1 MDLLQEFEAAIEIE
15 FAKNLQDF
23 EEQQR
28 LPLDERV
35 AKGVTMTNLQVEM
48 EFYDGL
54 PNPYCVPLQGSNKY
68 IMNVKV
74 FCDNNISKF
83 KEGNSIVLSNGPYRF
98 EMDIKEDSTEDSTE
112 NFILSHKSY
121 YHMNR
126 YPNIDSIN
134 YPKNNWDI
142 NGVNV
147 DVSTKLL
154 LTAAEVLQK
163 NETTRLKIENF
174 LNGRTKNTYQGY
186 SQKVGYLNDSQNTAY
201 LNAINASDYCIIQ
214 GPPGTGKTE
223 TIGNI
228 VKHLVDCG
236 LKVFV
241 TAPTHTAINNCLNAV
256 ASKIQDNTK
265 VIKIGE
271 KASNKEVQENP
282 FVAKKERVTHSGYVN
297 NENFSQK
304 GIAIGSTAY
313 SLCYPGSKKLDGWKF
328 DVCIIDE
335 AAQLSIPLSI
345 AAMCRTGKYVFVGD
359 HKQLDPIIPKGS
371 NNEMFAESV
380 FSRLARIYP
389 NEINL
394 LNTTYRLNQ
403 SLMKIP
409 NTLFYNNLLQSA
421 NSTYEDNKRYK
432 GNHHAEILNS
442 EPHKLIL
449 HNVFDSNGRSPHEAK
464 LVAELVSDLLQNCVN
479 IKDIGIMSPFR
490 AQVREIKKELKKMLP
505 RSISKPFDTLL
516 VDTVDGMQGQER
528 DYIIYS
534 YANSHPLRSMRRLDF
549 FYSPNRLNVAITR
562 AIKKC
567 FVISNYKVFDIID
580 EELKDQEEY
589 RAIKDSLEIFK
600 RYKSMASTVEINQ
613 TNEDEW

>member
-1 MDLLQEFEAAIEIE
+1 MDLLKEFQDAIEIE
-15 FAKNLQDF
+15 FAKNIEDF
-23 EEQQR
+23 KEQQT

-35 AKGVTMTNLQVEM
+35 AKGVTMTNLSVEM
-48 EFYDGL
+48 EFFDEL
-54 PNPYCVPLQGSNKY
+54 PNPWCSPLSGSKEYIYAVKIYCE
-68 IMNVKV
+68 
-74 FCDNNISKF
+74 NNISKF
-83 KEGNSIVLSNGPYRF
+83 KEGSSVVLSNGPYRF
-98 EMDIKEDSTEDSTE
+98 EMEIEEDSTE
-112 NFILSHKSY
+112 NFIL
-121 YHMNR
+121 R
-126 YPNIDSIN
+126 PNEFNVKHCYIDIEN
-134 YPKNNWDI
+134 YPKNNWEINAVNTDI
-142 NGVNV
+142 
-147 DVSTKLL
+147 STKLL
-154 LTAAEVLQK
+154 LTAADVLK
-163 NETTRLKIENF
+163 NNPTTLIKIENF
-174 LNGRTKNTYQGY
+174 INGRTVNTYQGY
-186 SQKVGYLNDSQNTAY
+186 SQKVNYLNDSQNAAY
-201 LNAINASDYCIIQ
+201 LKAINASDFCIIQ

-228 VKHLVDCG
+228 VKLLVNSG

-256 ASKIQDNTK
+256 ASKIKDNTK
-265 VIKIGE
+265 VLKIGE

-282 FVAKKERVTHSGYVN
+282 YVAKKSRVTYVSYVN
-297 NENFSQK
+297 NSNYSQK

-345 AAMCRTGKYVFVGD
+345 AAMSRTGKYIFVGD

-371 NNEMFAESV
+371 NNEMFAESI

-394 LNTTYRLNQ
+394 LNISYRLNK
-403 SLMKIP
+403 SLIKIP
-409 NTLFYNNLLQSA
+409 NILFYNNLLQSA
-421 NSTYEDNKRYK
+421 TSTLEDNTRYQ
-432 GNHHAEILNS
+432 GNHHTEVLNS

-449 HNVFDSNGRSPHEAK
+449 HNVFDANGRSPHEAK
-464 LVAELVSDLLQNCVN
+464 LVAELVADLLHNHVT

-490 AQVREIKKELKKMLP
+490 AQVREIKKEVKKVLP
-505 RSISKPFDTLL
+505 KSITKPFDTLL

-528 DYIIYS
+528 NYIIYS
-534 YANSHPLRSMRRLDF
+534 FANSHPLESMRRLDF

-580 EELKDQEEY
+580 DELKNYEEY
-589 RAIKDSLEIFK
+589 HAIKDSLDVFK
-600 RYKSMASTVEINQ
+600 HYKAMASIVEINQ
-613 TNEDEW
+613 TDDSEW

>member
-1 MDLLQEFEAAIEIE
+1 MDVLKEFQAAIEIE
-15 FAKNLQDF
+15 FSKNIREF
-23 EEQQR
+23 EEQQK

-35 AKGVTMTNLQVEM
+35 AKGVTMTNLRVEM

-54 PNPYCVPLQGSNKY
+54 PNQWCRPLPGLQEY
-68 IMNVKV
+68 IFSVKI
-74 FCDNNISKF
+74 FCENNISKF
-83 KEGNSIVLSNGPYRF
+83 KEGSSVVLSNGLYRF
-98 EMDIKEDSTEDSTE
+98 EMDIEEDSTE
-112 NFILSHKSY
+112 NFILK
-121 YHMNR
+121 
-126 YPNIDSIN
+126 PNEYNVKHCYISSDN
-134 YPKNNWDI
+134 YPSTNWEI
-142 NGVNV
+142 NSVNT

-154 LTAAEVLQK
+154 LTAAEVLK
-163 NETTRLKIENF
+163 NNETTLHKIEKF
-174 LNGRTKNTYQGY
+174 LNGETKNTYRDY
-186 SQKVGYLNDSQNTAY
+186 SQHVGYLNDSQNAAY
-201 LNAINASDYCIIQ
+201 LKAINASDFCIIQ

-228 VKHLVDCG
+228 VKHLVDSG

-241 TAPTHTAINNCLNAV
+241 SAPTHTAINNCLKAV
-256 ASKIQDNTK
+256 ASKIKDNTK

-282 FVAKKERVTHSGYVN
+282 YVAKKSRVTYAGYIN
-297 NENFSQK
+297 NANYSQQ

-345 AAMCRTGKYVFVGD
+345 AAMCRTGKYIFVGD

-371 NNEMFAESV
+371 NNEMFAESI
-380 FSRLARIYP
+380 FSRLARIYT
-389 NEINL
+389 NEVNL
-394 LNTTYRLNQ
+394 LNTSYRLNK
-403 SLMKIP
+403 SLIKIP
-409 NTLFYNNLLQSA
+409 NTLFYDNLLQSA
-421 NSTYEDNKRYK
+421 TTTQEDNAMYQGK
-432 GNHHAEILNS
+432 HHPEILNS

-449 HNVFDSNGRSPHEAK
+449 HNVFDANGRSPHEAK
-464 LVAELVSDLLQNCVN
+464 IVAELVSDLLQNGVN

-490 AQVREIKKELKKMLP
+490 AQVREIRNEVNKVLP
-505 RSISKPFDTLL
+505 KSISKPFDVLL

-534 YANSHPLRSMRRLDF
+534 FANSHPLESMRRLDF

-580 EELKDQEEY
+580 EELKEHEEY
-589 RAIKDSLEIFK
+589 NDIKDNLAVFK
-600 RYKSMASTVEINQ
+600 RYKAMSSIVELNQ
-613 TNEDEW
+613 TDDTEW

>member
-1 MDLLQEFEAAIEIE
+1 MDVLKEFQAAIEIE
-15 FAKNLQDF
+15 FAKNLEDF
-23 EEQQR
+23 KEQQK

-35 AKGVTMTNLQVEM
+35 AKGVTMTNLRVEM
-48 EFYDGL
+48 EFYDGT
-54 PNPYCVPLQGSNKY
+54 PNQWCYALSGSEEY
-68 IMNVKV
+68 ISSVKI

-83 KEGNSIVLSNGPYRF
+83 KEGSSVVLSNGSYRF
-98 EMDIKEDSTEDSTE
+98 EMDIEEDSTE
-112 NFILSHKSY
+112 NFILKPNDFNVKHC
-121 YHMNR
+121 
-126 YPNIDSIN
+126 NIDSIS
-134 YPKNNWDI
+134 YPRNNWEINAVNTDI
-142 NGVNV
+142 
-147 DVSTKLL
+147 STRLL
-154 LTAAEVLQK
+154 LTAADVLK
-163 NETTRLKIENF
+163 NNPTTLLKIESF
-174 LNGRTKNTYQGY
+174 LNGRSKNTYQGY

-201 LNAINASDYCIIQ
+201 LKAINSSDFCIIQ

-256 ASKIQDNTK
+256 ASKIKDNTK

-271 KASNKEVQENP
+271 KASNKEVQENS
-282 FVAKKERVTHSGYVN
+282 FVAKKSRVAYSGYVN
-297 NENFSQK
+297 NANYSQK
-304 GIAIGSTAY
+304 GIAIGSTTY

-335 AAQLSIPLSI
+335 AAQLSVPLSI
-345 AAMCRTGKYVFVGD
+345 AAMCRTGKYIFVGD

-371 NNEMFAESV
+371 NNEMFAESI

-394 LNTTYRLNQ
+394 LNTSYRLNK

-421 NSTYEDNKRYK
+421 STTQEDNSRYQ
-432 GNHHAEILNS
+432 GIYHTEILNS

-449 HNVFDSNGRSPHEAK
+449 HNVFDANGRSPHEAK
-464 LVAELVSDLLQNCVN
+464 LVAELVSDLLRNGVN

-490 AQVREIKKELKKMLP
+490 AQVREIKKEVKKVLP

-534 YANSHPLRSMRRLDF
+534 FANSHPLESMRRLDF

-580 EELKDQEEY
+580 EELRNHEEY
-589 RAIKDSLEIFK
+589 EAIKDSLEIFK

>member
-1 MDLLQEFEAAIEIE
+1 MDVLKEFQAAIEIE
-15 FAKNLQDF
+15 FAKNLKDF
-23 EEQQR
+23 EEQKK

-35 AKGVTMTNLQVEM
+35 AKGVTMTNLRVEM
-48 EFYDGL
+48 DFFDGVPNQWCNPL
-54 PNPYCVPLQGSNKY
+54 PGSKEY
-68 IMNVKV
+68 ISSVKI

-83 KEGNSIVLSNGPYRF
+83 KEGSSVVLSNGSYRF
-98 EMDIKEDSTEDSTE
+98 EMDIEEDSTE
-112 NFILSHKSY
+112 NFILK
-121 YHMNR
+121 
-126 YPNIDSIN
+126 PNDFNVKHCYIDSDN
-134 YPKNNWDI
+134 YPKNNWEINAINTDI
-142 NGVNV
+142 
-147 DVSTKLL
+147 STKLL
-154 LTAAEVLQK
+154 LTAAEVLK
-163 NETTRLKIENF
+163 NNQSTLLKIENF
-174 LNGRTKNTYQGY
+174 LNGRTKNTYQGF
-186 SQKVGYLNDSQNTAY
+186 SQEVGYLNASQNKAY
-201 LNAINASDYCIIQ
+201 LKAINASDFCIIQ

-228 VKHLVDCG
+228 VKHLVDSG

-256 ASKIQDNTK
+256 ASKIKDNTK

-282 FVAKKERVTHSGYVN
+282 YVGKKSRVTYAGYIN
-297 NENFSQK
+297 NANYSQK

-345 AAMCRTGKYVFVGD
+345 AAMCRTGKYIFVGD

-371 NNEMFAESV
+371 NNEMFAESI

-389 NEINL
+389 NDINL
-394 LNTTYRLNQ
+394 LNTSYRLNK
-403 SLMKIP
+403 SLIKIP
-409 NTLFYNNLLQSA
+409 NTLFYNNLLESA
-421 NSTYEDNKRYK
+421 TTTQEDNATYQ
-432 GNHHAEILNS
+432 GNHHAQILNS
-442 EPHKLIL
+442 VPHKLIL
-449 HNVFDSNGRSPHEAK
+449 HNVFDASGRSPHEAK
-464 LVAELVSDLLQNCVN
+464 LVAELVSDLLQNGVN

-490 AQVREIKKELKKMLP
+490 AQVREIKKEVKKVLP
-505 RSISKPFDTLL
+505 KSISKPFDTLL

-528 DYIIYS
+528 NYIIYS
-534 YANSHPLRSMRRLDF
+534 FANSHPLESMRRLDF

-580 EELKDQEEY
+580 DELRGHEEY
-589 RAIKDSLEIFK
+589 NEIKNSLEVFK
-600 RYKSMASTVEINQ
+600 RYKAMASTVEINQ
-613 TNEDEW
+613 TDNTEW

>member
-1 MDLLQEFEAAIEIE
+1 MDVLKEFHAAIEIE

-23 EEQQR
+23 EEQQK

-35 AKGVTMTNLQVEM
+35 AKGVTMTNLRVEM
-48 EFYDGL
+48 EFYDGVPNQYCNPL
-54 PNPYCVPLQGSNKY
+54 PGSQEY
-68 IMNVKV
+68 IFSVKI

-83 KEGNSIVLSNGPYRF
+83 KEGSSVVLSNGLYRF
-98 EMDIKEDSTEDSTE
+98 EMDIEEDSTE
-112 NFILSHKSY
+112 NFILK
-121 YHMNR
+121 
-126 YPNIDSIN
+126 PNDFNVRKCYIDSDN
-134 YPKNNWDI
+134 YPRNNWEINAVNTDI
-142 NGVNV
+142 
-147 DVSTKLL
+147 STRLL
-154 LTAAEVLQK
+154 LTAAEVLK
-163 NETTRLKIENF
+163 DNVTTLHKIENF
-174 LNGRTKNTYQGY
+174 LNGKTKNAYQGY
-186 SQKVGYLNDSQNTAY
+186 SQRIGYLNDSQNTAY
-201 LNAINASDYCIIQ
+201 LKAINASDFCLIQ

-228 VKHLVDCG
+228 AKHLVDSG

-256 ASKIQDNTK
+256 ASKIKDNSK

-271 KASNKEVQENP
+271 KASNKEVQDNP
-282 FVAKKERVTHSGYVN
+282 NVAKKSRVTYSSYIN
-297 NENFSQK
+297 NANYSQK

-345 AAMCRTGKYVFVGD
+345 AAMCRTGKYIFVGD

-371 NNEMFAESV
+371 NNEMFAESI

-394 LNTTYRLNQ
+394 LNISYRLNK
-403 SLMKIP
+403 SLIKIP
-409 NTLFYNNLLQSA
+409 NALFYSNLLQSDI
-421 NSTYEDNKRYK
+421 STQEDNLSYHC
-432 GNHHAEILNS
+432 NHHPEILNT

-449 HNVFDSNGRSPHEAK
+449 HNVFDANGRSPHEAK
-464 LVAELVSDLLQNCVN
+464 LVAELVSDLLLNGVN

-490 AQVREIKKELKKMLP
+490 AQVREIKKEVKKVLP
-505 RSISKPFDTLL
+505 KSISKPFDSLL

-528 DYIIYS
+528 NYIIYS
-534 YANSHPLRSMRRLDF
+534 FANSHPLDSMRRLDF

-580 EELKDQEEY
+580 DELRDHEEY
-589 RAIKDSLEIFK
+589 EEIKDSLEVFK
-600 RYKSMASTVEINQ
+600 RYKMMASTVEINQ
-613 TNEDEW
+613 TDDNEW

>member
-1 MDLLQEFEAAIEIE
+1 
-15 FAKNLQDF
+15 
-23 EEQQR
+23 
-28 LPLDERV
+28 
-35 AKGVTMTNLQVEM
+35 
-48 EFYDGL
+48 
-54 PNPYCVPLQGSNKY
+54 
-68 IMNVKV
+68 
-74 FCDNNISKF
+74 
-83 KEGNSIVLSNGPYRF
+83 
-98 EMDIKEDSTEDSTE
+98 
-112 NFILSHKSY
+112 
-121 YHMNR
+121 
-126 YPNIDSIN
+126 
-134 YPKNNWDI
+134 
-142 NGVNV
+142 
-147 DVSTKLL
+147 
-154 LTAAEVLQK
+154 LTAAEVLK
-163 NETTRLKIENF
+163 NNDATLRKIENF

-186 SQKVGYLNDSQNTAY
+186 SQKVSYLNDSQNTAY
-201 LNAINASDYCIIQ
+201 LKAINASDFCIIQ

-228 VKHLVDCG
+228 AKHLVDCG

-241 TAPTHTAINNCLNAV
+241 TAPTHTAINNCLNAI
-256 ASKIQDNTK
+256 ASKIKDNAK

-282 FVAKKERVTHSGYVN
+282 FVAKKSRVTYAGYVN
-297 NENFSQK
+297 NANFSQK

-345 AAMCRTGKYVFVGD
+345 AAMCRTGKYIFVGD

-371 NNEMFAESV
+371 NNEMFAESI

-394 LNTTYRLNQ
+394 LNTSYRLNK

-421 NSTYEDNKRYK
+421 TTTQEDNTNYQ

-442 EPHKLIL
+442 DSHKLIL
-449 HNVFDSNGRSPHEAK
+449 HNVFDANGRSPHEAK
-464 LVAELVSDLLQNCVN
+464 LVAELVSDLLQNGVN
-479 IKDIGIMSPFR
+479 IADIGIMSPFR
-490 AQVREIKKELKKMLP
+490 AQVREIKKEVKKVLP

-534 YANSHPLRSMRRLDF
+534 FANSHPLESMRRLDF

-580 EELKDQEEY
+580 DELSDHEEY
-589 RAIKDSLEIFK
+589 EEIKDSLDIFK
-600 RYKSMASTVEINQ
+600 RYKLMASTVEINQ
-613 TNEDEW
+613 TDDNEW

>member
-1 MDLLQEFEAAIEIE
+1 MDVLKEFQAAIEIE
-15 FAKNLQDF
+15 FAKNLEDF
-23 EEQQR
+23 KEQQK

-35 AKGVTMTNLQVEM
+35 AKGVTMTNLRVEM
-48 EFYDGL
+48 EFFEGL
-54 PNPYCVPLQGSNKY
+54 PNQWCHPLPASQKY
-68 IMNVKV
+68 ISSVKI

-83 KEGNSIVLSNGPYRF
+83 KEGNPVRLSYGNREF
-98 EMDIKEDSTEDSTE
+98 IMEVEEDSTE
-112 NFILSHKSY
+112 NFILK
-121 YHMNR
+121 
-126 YPNIDSIN
+126 PNDFNLSSCYIEYSS
-134 YPKNNWDI
+134 YPKTNWEINTEKVDI
-142 NGVNV
+142 G
-147 DVSTKLL
+147 TKLL
-154 LTAAEVLQK
+154 LTAADVLK
-163 NETTRLKIENF
+163 NNPTTLLKIENF
-174 LNGRTKNTYQGY
+174 LNGRTKNIYQDY
-186 SQKVGYLNDSQNTAY
+186 SQKVGYLNDSQNAAY
-201 LNAINASDYCIIQ
+201 LKAINASDFCIIQ

-256 ASKIQDNTK
+256 ASKIKDNTK

-271 KASNKEVQENP
+271 KASKKEVKENP
-282 FVAKKERVTHSGYVN
+282 FIAKKSRVTYSGYLGN
-297 NENFSQK
+297 PNFSQK

-313 SLCYPGSKKLDGWKF
+313 SLCYPGSKKLDGWQF

-345 AAMCRTGKYVFVGD
+345 AAMCRTGKYIFVGD

-371 NNEMFAESV
+371 NNEMFAESI

-394 LNTTYRLNQ
+394 LNTSYRLNK

-421 NSTYEDNKRYK
+421 STTQEDNSGYQ
-432 GNHHAEILNS
+432 GNHHVEILNS
-442 EPHKLIL
+442 DSHKLIL
-449 HNVFDSNGRSPHEAK
+449 HNVFDGNHRSPHEAK
-464 LVAELVSDLLQNCVN
+464 LVAELVSDLLQNGVN
-479 IKDIGIMSPFR
+479 IKDIGVMSPFR
-490 AQVREIKKELKKMLP
+490 AQVREIKKEVKRVLP
-505 RSISKPFDTLL
+505 RSISKPFDSLL

-528 DYIIYS
+528 EYIIYS
-534 YANSHPLRSMRRLDF
+534 FANSHPLESMRRLDF

-580 EELKDQEEY
+580 EELRDHEEY
-589 RAIKDSLEIFK
+589 EAIKDSLEIFK

>member
-1 MDLLQEFEAAIEIE
+1 MDVLKEFQAAIEIE
-15 FAKNLQDF
+15 FAKNLKDF
-23 EEQQR
+23 EEQR
-28 LPLDERV
+28 KLPLDERV
-35 AKGVTMTNLQVEM
+35 AKGLTMTNLRVEM
-48 EFYDGL
+48 DFFDGL
-54 PNPYCVPLQGSNKY
+54 PNQWCNPLPGSKEY
-68 IMNVKV
+68 ISSVKI

-83 KEGNSIVLSNGPYRF
+83 KEGSSVVLSNGSYRF
-98 EMDIKEDSTEDSTE
+98 EMDIEEDSTE
-112 NFILSHKSY
+112 NFILK
-121 YHMNR
+121 
-126 YPNIDSIN
+126 PNDFNVKHCYIDSDN
-134 YPKNNWDI
+134 YPKNNWEINAINTDI
-142 NGVNV
+142 
-147 DVSTKLL
+147 STKLL
-154 LTAAEVLQK
+154 LTAAEVLK
-163 NETTRLKIENF
+163 NNQSTLLKIENF
-174 LNGRTKNTYQGY
+174 LNGRTKNTYQGF
-186 SQKVGYLNDSQNTAY
+186 SQEVGYLNASQNKAY
-201 LNAINASDYCIIQ
+201 LKAINASDFCIIQ

-228 VKHLVDCG
+228 VKHLVDSG

-256 ASKIQDNTK
+256 ASKIKDNTK

-282 FVAKKERVTHSGYVN
+282 FVGKKSRVTFAGYIN
-297 NENFSQK
+297 NANYIQK

-345 AAMCRTGKYVFVGD
+345 AAMFRTGKYIFVGD

-371 NNEMFAESV
+371 NNEMFAESI

-389 NEINL
+389 NDINL
-394 LNTTYRLNQ
+394 LNTSYRLNK
-403 SLMKIP
+403 SLIKIP
-409 NTLFYNNLLQSA
+409 NTLFYNNLLESA
-421 NSTYEDNKRYK
+421 TTTQEDNATYQ

-449 HNVFDSNGRSPHEAK
+449 HNVFDASGRSPHEAK
-464 LVAELVSDLLQNCVN
+464 LVAELVSDLLQNGVT

-490 AQVREIKKELKKMLP
+490 AQVREIKKEVKKVLP
-505 RSISKPFDTLL
+505 KSISKPFDTLL

-528 DYIIYS
+528 NYIIYS
-534 YANSHPLRSMRRLDF
+534 FANSHPLESMRRLDF

-580 EELKDQEEY
+580 DELRGHEEY
-589 RAIKDSLEIFK
+589 NEIKNSLEVFK
-600 RYKSMASTVEINQ
+600 RYKAMASKVEINQ
-613 TNEDEW
+613 TDNPVW

>member
-1 MDLLQEFEAAIEIE
+1 MDVLKEFQAAIEIE
-15 FAKNLQDF
+15 FAKNLKDF
-23 EEQQR
+23 EEQKK

-35 AKGVTMTNLQVEM
+35 AKGVTMTNLRVEM
-48 EFYDGL
+48 EFFDGVPNQWCNPL
-54 PNPYCVPLQGSNKY
+54 PGSQEY
-68 IMNVKV
+68 ISSVKI

-83 KEGNSIVLSNGPYRF
+83 KEGSSVVLSNGSYRF
-98 EMDIKEDSTEDSTE
+98 EMDIEEDSTE
-112 NFILSHKSY
+112 NFVLK
-121 YHMNR
+121 
-126 YPNIDSIN
+126 PNDFNVKHCYIDCDN
-134 YPKNNWDI
+134 YPKNNWEINAINTDI
-142 NGVNV
+142 
-147 DVSTKLL
+147 STKLL
-154 LTAAEVLQK
+154 LTAAEVLK
-163 NETTRLKIENF
+163 NNQTTLLKIENF
-174 LNGRTKNTYQGY
+174 LNGRIKNTYQGFA
-186 SQKVGYLNDSQNTAY
+186 QEVGYLNASQNKAY
-201 LNAINASDYCIIQ
+201 LKAINTSDFCIIQ

-228 VKHLVDCG
+228 VKHLVDSG

-256 ASKIQDNTK
+256 ASKIKDNTK

-271 KASNKEVQENP
+271 KASNKEVQENLC
-282 FVAKKERVTHSGYVN
+282 VGKKSRVTYAGYIN
-297 NENFSQK
+297 NANYSQK

-345 AAMCRTGKYVFVGD
+345 AAMCRTGKYIFVGD

-371 NNEMFAESV
+371 DNEMFAESI

-394 LNTTYRLNQ
+394 LNTSYRLNK
-403 SLMKIP
+403 SLINIP
-409 NTLFYNNLLQSA
+409 NTLFYENLLKS
-421 NSTYEDNKRYK
+421 SDKTLEDNARYQC
-432 GNHHAEILNS
+432 NHHPEVLNS

-449 HNVFDSNGRSPHEAK
+449 HNVFDANGRSPHEAK
-464 LVAELVSDLLQNCVN
+464 LVAELVSDLLQNGVN

-490 AQVREIKKELKKMLP
+490 AQVREIKKEVKKVLP
-505 RSISKPFDTLL
+505 NNISKPFDTLL

-528 DYIIYS
+528 NYIIYS
-534 YANSHPLRSMRRLDF
+534 FANSHPLESMRRLDF

-567 FVISNYKVFDIID
+567 FVIANYKVFEIID
-580 EELKDQEEY
+580 DELQGHKEY
-589 RAIKDSLEIFK
+589 NEIKDSLDIFK
-600 RYKSMASTVEINQ
+600 HYYSLSSKVEINQ
-613 TNEDEW
+613 NDDTEW

>member
-1 MDLLQEFEAAIEIE
+1 MDILKEFQAAIEIE
-15 FAKNLQDF
+15 FAKNLKDF

-35 AKGVTMTNLQVEM
+35 AKGVTMTNLHIEI

-54 PNPYCVPLQGSNKY
+54 PNRWCRPLPPSQKY
-68 IMNVKV
+68 ISTVKI

-83 KEGNSIVLSNGPYRF
+83 KEGNPVILGNGNRLF
-98 EMDIKEDSTEDSTE
+98 KMEVEEDSTD
-112 NFILSHKSY
+112 NFILKPSDFNLSSCY
-121 YHMNR
+121 
-126 YPNIDSIN
+126 IDYSS
-134 YPKNNWDI
+134 YPKNNWEINVENIDI
-142 NGVNV
+142 G
-147 DVSTKLL
+147 TKLL
-154 LTAAEVLQK
+154 LTAADVLEY
-163 NETTRLKIENF
+163 NETILRKIENF
-174 LNGRTKNTYQGY
+174 LNGKTINTFESY
-186 SQKVGYLNDSQNTAY
+186 SQEVGYLNDSQNTAY
-201 LNAINASDYCIIQ
+201 LKAINASDFCIIQ

-228 VKHLVDCG
+228 VKHLVDSG
-236 LKVFV
+236 LKVFI
-241 TAPTHTAINNCLNAV
+241 TAPTHTAINNCVNAI
-256 ASKIQDNTK
+256 ASKIKDNTK

-282 FVAKKERVTHSGYVN
+282 YVGKKSRVTYDSYIN
-297 NENFSQK
+297 NTNYSQN

-313 SLCYPGSKKLDGWKF
+313 SLCWPGSKKLDGWEF

-345 AAMCRTGKYVFVGD
+345 AAMCRSEKYIFVGD
-359 HKQLDPIIPKGS
+359 HKQLDPIIPKAS
-371 NNEMFAESV
+371 NNEMFAESI

-394 LNTTYRLNQ
+394 LNTSYRLNK
-403 SLMKIP
+403 SLIKIP
-409 NTLFYNNLLQSA
+409 NTLFYENLLKS
-421 NSTYEDNKRYK
+421 SDKTEEDNLRYECK
-432 GNHHAEILNS
+432 HHPEILNS

-449 HNVFDSNGRSPHEAK
+449 HNVFDANGRSPHEAK
-464 LVAELVSDLLQNCVN
+464 LVAELVDDLLQNGVN

-490 AQVREIKKELKKMLP
+490 AQVREIKKEVKKVLP
-505 RSISKPFDTLL
+505 KSISKPFDILL

-528 DYIIYS
+528 NYIIYS
-534 YANSHPLRSMRRLDF
+534 FANSHPLESMRRLDF

-580 EELKDQEEY
+580 DELRDHEEY
-589 RAIKDSLEIFK
+589 MAIKDSLDVFK
-600 RYKSMASTVEINQ
+600 QYKAMASTVEINQ
-613 TNEDEW
+613 TDNSEW